1 MRHTQRRS
9 TKRLLALLSVS
20 MGIVI
25 TVPAH
30 AEPGMDEPPAGDDGA
45 FLSSLRQL
53 GISFNDPNQAI
64 GAGQAVCG
72 LIARGESGLELLDD
86 LRTANPALTMN
97 GAAQFATLAAKSY
110 CPRQLEPNDHGI
122 R

>member
-1 MRHTQRRS
+1 M
-9 TKRLLALLSVS
+9 KLLLALLSVP

-30 AEPGMDEPPAGDDGA
+30 AEPGVDEPPAGDDAA
-45 FLSSLRQL
+45 FISSLRKV
-53 GISFNDPNQAI
+53 GISFHDSNQAI
-64 GAGQAVCG
+64 SAGQAVCG
-72 LIARGESGLELLDD
+72 LMARGESGLELLDD

-97 GAAQFATLAAKSY
+97 GAAQFATLAAKEY